1 MRPLPDLETRCPR
14 TSWVQRPVRADW
26 LAAPRL
32 DQHGVEID
40 CEVAL
45 VAVEALRLGLAS
57 VAHVLVLDRDA
68 PVLGDPMAG
77 AHAAT
82 SIGARFEILADDLPQ
97 RCDLLVDGGRA
108 SSSGRRAV
116 TQCSKLVSCSMTVG
130 IAVAFFVGIT
140 PVEIEPGLD

>member
-1 MRPLPDLETRCPR
+1 M
-14 TSWVQRPVRADW
+14 AD
-26 LAAPRL
+26 
-32 DQHGVEID
+32 
-40 CEVAL
+40 
-45 VAVEALRLGLAS
+45 
-57 VAHVLVLDRDA
+57 
-68 PVLGDPMAG
+68 

-140 PVEIEPGLD
+140 PVEIEPGLDARREKQRAAGLATHLVLGPTQQLRDARDDLATCMAQQIDRVLDKPGPASI